1 MNVTLDD
8 GATHVIV
15 PAWSVSIL
23 PGCKA
28 VAYNTA
34 RIKTQTSVMAKKP
47 HQLPETTTAAGQQQ
61 PMWSWMPE
69 NLAPFMTDEKGSFR
83 KNELL
88 EQITTSADESD
99 YLWYRT
105 R

>member
-1 MNVTLDD
+1 MTLDD
-8 GATHVIV
+8 GATHVV

-23 PGCKA
+23 PDCKT
-28 VAYNTA
+28 VAYNSA
-34 RIKTQTSVMAKKP
+34 KIKTQTSVMVKRPGA
-47 HQLPETTTAAGQQQ
+47 ETVTDGLA
-61 PMWSWMPE
+61 WSWMPE
-69 NLAPFMTDEKGSFR
+69 NLHPFMTDEKGNFR

-88 EQITTSADESD
+88 EQIATSADQSD